1 MSNHD
6 SSLATP
12 EVIEDLVI
20 ANRILAMHGVLDA
33 YGHVSV
39 RSDLHPGCFV
49 MSRSR
54 APALVSE
61 QDLVLYDLDSEP
73 AAGDTRKG
81 FVERYIHGQLYR
93 ARPEVHAVVH
103 SHSPSVIPFGVSR
116 TALKPI
122 YHMAAF
128 LTGRVPVFDIRR
140 VRRANDLLVRDNVLG
155 RALARSLGRASCVL
169 MRGHGMTVVG
179 TSIPEAVYHAM
190 YAEMNAR
197 LQLQTRLLDGPV
209 RFLSAEEG
217 RIATRSISATIERP
231 WLLWRTEAL
240 RAIADQR
247 VLPEPVALLGE

>member
-1 MSNHD
+1 
-6 SSLATP
+6 
-12 EVIEDLVI
+12 
-20 ANRILAMHGVLDA
+20 
-33 YGHVSV
+33 
-39 RSDLHPGCFV
+39 
-49 MSRSR
+49 
-54 APALVSE
+54 
-61 QDLVLYDLDSEP
+61 
-73 AAGDTRKG
+73 
-81 FVERYIHGQLYR
+81 
-93 ARPEVHAVVH
+93 
-103 SHSPSVIPFGVSR
+103 VIPFGVSR

-128 LTGRVPVFDIRR
+128 LSGGVPVFDIRK
-140 VRRANDLLVRDNVLG
+140 VRRANDLLVRDNALA

-197 LQLQTRLLDGPV
+197 LQLQTRLLDGPM

-247 VLPEPVALLGE
+247 VLPEPVALVGE